1 LGEKILGLLTDE
13 TGKVT
18 NVSSAAPAT
27 NVNAVK
33 RVSWRELD
41 EQ

>member
-1 LGEKILGLLTDE
+1 LLTDE
-13 TGKVT
+13 NGKVT
-18 NVSSAAPAT
+18 NVSSVAPAT
-27 NVNAVK
+27 TVNSVK